1 MHLAQVIAEASSV
14 VAAGAPLAAKG
25 TAAVSIQ
32 AVDMMHV
39 PQQQPQ
45 SARIS
50 AGASSRLANGAA
62 SVDNISEANQIM
74 ELPVDDNISEAGN
87 QIIEILVDELFYT
100 QRSCSGRFT
109 RGESF
114 DTLINQLDAG
124 DVDVTTTDLLLLQA
138 VQVHYS
144 RQEPPC
150 NLCMQSLY
158 AIFVSNLCRQLADD
172 DKS

>member
-25 TAAVSIQ
+25 TTAVSIQ

-39 PQQQPQ
+39 PQQQLQ

-87 QIIEILVDELFYT
+87 
-100 QRSCSGRFT
+100 
-109 RGESF
+109 
-114 DTLINQLDAG
+114 
-124 DVDVTTTDLLLLQA
+124 
-138 VQVHYS
+138 
-144 RQEPPC
+144 
-150 NLCMQSLY
+150 
-158 AIFVSNLCRQLADD
+158 
-172 DKS
+172 